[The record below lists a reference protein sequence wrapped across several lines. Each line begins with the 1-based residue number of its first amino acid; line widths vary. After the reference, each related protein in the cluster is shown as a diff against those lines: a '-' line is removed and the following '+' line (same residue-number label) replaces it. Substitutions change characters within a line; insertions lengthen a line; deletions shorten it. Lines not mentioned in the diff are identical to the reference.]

1 MNPSGRFR
9 SNIRELLPCILRLWK
24 RGEPK
29 KEFLMVCRRVLH
41 GMFCIEGESGGVCA
55 GGSMEGTFRGG
66 NFGLFIGDTAGLTLC
81 KLFFRL
87 QNTGTLGVS
96 RLIKLSIQAQAELNK
111 NECIHESGFSCMRI
125 SSQRRQSNLRLLHG
139 KCSSGSNGR
148 SFT

>member
-1 MNPSGRFR
+1 MNPIIVKLLEIT
-9 SNIRELLPCILRLWK
+9 NLNLNLPCILRLWK

-87 QNTGTLGVS
+87 QNTGIVRFVYTERKQTPKRHHFHIGCWK
-96 RLIKLSIQAQAELNK
+96 I
-111 NECIHESGFSCMRI
+111 
-125 SSQRRQSNLRLLHG
+125 
-139 KCSSGSNGR
+139 
-148 SFT
+148 